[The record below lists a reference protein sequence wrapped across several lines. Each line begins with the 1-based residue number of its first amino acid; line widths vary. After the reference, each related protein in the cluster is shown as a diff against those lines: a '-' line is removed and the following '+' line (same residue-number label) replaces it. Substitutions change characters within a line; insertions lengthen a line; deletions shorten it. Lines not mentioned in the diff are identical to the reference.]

1 MGKNDYKFHI
11 PFFVCHFMFHKSQL
25 TMRMIFFFFFSI
37 FNSSYFIRKVKS
49 IHGKLLLVEHR
60 VVHKKWH
67 KEFVFPLNLTTL
79 KLNHSQLNIIGALL
93 K

>member
-25 TMRMIFFFFFSI
+25 TMRMIFFFFFHFQLQLFYKESKI
-37 FNSSYFIRKVKS
+37 
-49 IHGKLLLVEHR
+49 IHKKLLLMEHR

-67 KEFVFPLNLTTL
+67 REFVFSLNLTTL